1 MEKFLYYVKS
11 VIMQK
16 NLFCMGCPQ
25 CYTLSMTKGL
35 FIVEDQTSFPMNMAD
50 TWGVKR
56 TGDNYVGP
64 NLLGRLLL
72 EFRDGQLTWS
82 LPDDALAF
90 TAFLRSHKT
99 ADSREEKKGS
109 RYRLE

>member
-1 MEKFLYYVKS
+1 MVREEALA
-11 VIMQK
+11 
-16 NLFCMGCPQ
+16 G
-25 CYTLSMTKGL
+25 
-35 FIVEDQTSFPMNMAD
+35 
-50 TWGVKR
+50 
-56 TGDNYVGP
+56 GP
-64 NLLGRLLL
+64 AYRLLM

-90 TAFLRSHKT
+90 MAFLRSHKT